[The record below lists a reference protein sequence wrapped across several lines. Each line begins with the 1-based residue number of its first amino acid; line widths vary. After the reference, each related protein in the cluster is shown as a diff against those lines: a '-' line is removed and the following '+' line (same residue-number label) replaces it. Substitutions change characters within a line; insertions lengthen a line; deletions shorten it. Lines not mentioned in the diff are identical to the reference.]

1 MVLRVKWTSL
11 SSSCTAGEA
20 GHSLKFSFLWG
31 RNHGLRRS
39 FLSLNCAT
47 WGSSDAGKVICLASF
62 TFSRAYKLVFFALE
76 ECSNFNSGNLD
87 IHKVSHTHKWLS
99 KCFPGAPR
107 PQSRGTG
114 VCSWDTAGSGSSWGS
129 TLGPNTPITQ
139 SIGWQDSPWV
149 PLHMMWDP
157 TAQTKAVF
165 FHGWIPDCCY
175 WRGKMNRGHIF
186 QPCCSC
192 HSKVKILIET
202 KIKVYLSIR

>member
-1 MVLRVKWTSL
+1 MVLRVKWTSS

-47 WGSSDAGKVICLASF
+47 WGSSDSGKVICLASF
-62 TFSRAYKLVFFALE
+62 TFSHAYKLVFFALE

-87 IHKVSHTHKWLS
+87 IHKVSLTHKWLS

-114 VCSWDTAGSGSSWGS
+114 VCSWGTAGSGSSWGS
-129 TLGPNTPITQ
+129 TTRTKYSYYTRHRLARLPL
-139 SIGWQDSPWV
+139 SPFAYDV
-149 PLHMMWDP
+149 GSHSSNKGSFFPRMNIRPLLL
-157 TAQTKAVF
+157 K
-165 FHGWIPDCCY
+165 GE
-175 WRGKMNRGHIF
+175 N
-186 QPCCSC
+186 
-192 HSKVKILIET
+192 E
-202 KIKVYLSIR
+202 